1 MANRTENIE
10 TALTGRDLKTIVTD
24 LQGIS
29 TGALVATKV
38 VSSYGFTV
46 GGVVDTTN
54 GGINLDAV
62 TRDNNGTSEVVQ
74 VFAREIITTSGTL
87 QKAALRIY
95 LFDSYALS
103 LASGDAFAFGVG
115 GTAKNNVEVLDIAEA
130 DWKSDDPLV
139 AVASVA
145 YTGKNIRT
153 AAGTTA
159 MKAIVVMESSSKTYS
174 ANHAL
179 QLEIRIKRD

>member
-1 MANRTENIE
+1 MALYETIE
-10 TALTGRDLKTIVTD
+10 TAKTGRDLRIITTD

-29 TGALVATKV
+29 TGALAATKV
-38 VSSYGFTV
+38 VSSYGFVV

-62 TRDNNGTSEVVQ
+62 TRENNGTSEIVEVIC
-74 VFAREIITTSGTL
+74 REIITTSGTL

-95 LFDSYALS
+95 FFDSYALA

-115 GTAKNNVEVLDIAEA
+115 GTAKNAVQVVDIAEA
-130 DWKSDDPLV
+130 DWKNDDSLN
-139 AVASVA
+139 AVASVSC
-145 YTGKNIRT
+145 TNKNLRT

-159 MKAIVVMESSSKTYS
+159 MKAIVVMESTSKTYS